1 MARCGGNQVNSKN
14 SRKSTPSPLFLL
26 IVFVVIVSVELYF
39 IQALKTVSQD
49 YSPNKKKYILIAPWS
64 TKVLNQFRPKL
75 TDYTV
80 NKKTIAVPN
89 DWKVDEKLLQQ
100 MVKVRLAE

>member
-1 MARCGGNQVNSKN
+1 MKN
-14 SRKSTPSPLFLL
+14 FKEY
-26 IVFVVIVSVELYF
+26 IVEEYEVYL
-39 IQALKTVSQD
+39 D
-49 YSPNKKKYILIAPWS
+49 MPHKKKYILIAPWS

-75 TDYTV
+75 ADYKV

-100 MVKVRLAE
+100 MVKARLAE

>member
-1 MARCGGNQVNSKN
+1 MLKIDT
-14 SRKSTPSPLFLL
+14 KY
-26 IVFVVIVSVELYF
+26 VFGASV
-39 IQALKTVSQD
+39 T
-49 YSPNKKKYILIAPWS
+49 KKYILIAPWS
-64 TKVLNQFRPKL
+64 TKVISKFRSKL

-100 MVKVRLAE
+100 MAKARLAE